1 MVWFVFFLV
10 KQLKKILRK
19 LGVLGKC
26 FEMKPIIRTHIF
38 SSQKGSCPYY
48 KQEILSLTDSA
59 LLIRSPSYL
68 DLEEGMSEM
77 SGIVCYSQYIFLNK
91 DLPGDAPGGCYNL
104 AFTCVHTREV
114 RHTST
119 FGSRHWSWGRTRR
132 KILAR
137 ICHVRIAGL
146 IISIFSNDLHKSHP
160 DTFGCRFI
168 PRHVAL
174 TRKAL

>member
-1 MVWFVFFLV
+1 MLKRAYPRDPLMLQNFLGNSCMTRRFTM
-10 KQLKKILRK
+10 I
-19 LGVLGKC
+19 
-26 FEMKPIIRTHIF
+26 HSN
-38 SSQKGSCPYY
+38 SSQSV
-48 KQEILSLTDSA
+48 SLDWKPNPIQHISH
-59 LLIRSPSYL
+59 L

-160 DTFGCRFI
+160 DTFGCRFV
-168 PRHVAL
+168 PRHVAQ